1 MWKPVPQLT
10 NTWLQWGKSVFPAI
24 FCKLFH
30 PFILSY
36 LHFSPPSF
44 FVFPLL
50 NASFIFLLCSGIFC
64 TLDSIFLGCPS
75 SYPSSSLN
83 PWKRKFLYF
92 PGSLEDLTVLPQNK
106 DALCISPVCC
116 IVLFNLRFF
125 SSCHHAVL
133 FVCLFSIRF
142 DLFTVAG
149 RAWKDRIR
157 MSPNY
162 ETIYWPVI
170 WKPFQNLLSLQDQG
184 EAIAHTMTAQR
195 SNARIEGLKAGT
207 SYVVQVRA
215 RTVAGYGRYS
225 NPADFSTNLQ
235 SMLLPYLFHCEG
247 IY

>member
-24 FCKLFH
+24 SCELFH

-36 LHFSPPSF
+36 LHFPPPSF
-44 FVFPLL
+44 SVFPLL

-64 TLDSIFLGCPS
+64 TLDSIFPGCPS
-75 SYPSSSLN
+75 SYPSSFLN

-116 IVLFNLRFF
+116 IVLFNLLFF

-149 RAWKDRIR
+149 RAWKDRNTYV
-157 MSPNY
+157 S
-162 ETIYWPVI
+162 ELWD
-170 WKPFQNLLSLQDQG
+170 NLLTCYLETFSEL
-184 EAIAHTMTAQR
+184 T
-195 SNARIEGLKAGT
+195 LFAGP
-207 SYVVQVRA
+207 
-215 RTVAGYGRYS
+215 GWGHC
-225 NPADFSTNLQ
+225 
-235 SMLLPYLFHCEG
+235 PYHDCPKK
-247 IY
+247 